1 MHVWSSEGVDF
12 FIIKMMIIV
21 LSKFNEDFG
30 YEKKPREDSHSFGY
44 KSAFAKVRSD
54 HSAVARLKF

>member
-1 MHVWSSEGVDF
+1 MTLIAKNVRCALVYIFE
-12 FIIKMMIIV
+12 
-21 LSKFNEDFG
+21 SKFNEDFG

-44 KSAFAKVRSD
+44 NSAFAKVRSD

>member
-1 MHVWSSEGVDF
+1 MLIIGKSILDF
-12 FIIKMMIIV
+12 E
-21 LSKFNEDFG
+21 SKFNEDFG